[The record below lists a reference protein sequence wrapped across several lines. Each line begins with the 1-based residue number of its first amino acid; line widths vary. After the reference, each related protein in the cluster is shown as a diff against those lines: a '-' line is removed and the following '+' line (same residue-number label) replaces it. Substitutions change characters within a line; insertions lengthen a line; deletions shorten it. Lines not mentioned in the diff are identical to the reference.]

1 MKIHGGHSHAR
12 AAYMVTCSFHFPTGC
27 LSKASPVTLFPP
39 NGGEIPIL
47 WALRIPLSGS
57 EMDTVP
63 CDRHLH
69 VEFTAA

>member
-1 MKIHGGHSHAR
+1 MKIHGGHNHAR
-12 AAYMVTCSFHFPTGC
+12 AAYTCSFHFPTGC
-27 LSKASPVTLFPP
+27 LSKAFPGDPFPP
-39 NGGEIPIL
+39 KRRRDPHIL

-57 EMDTVP
+57 MMDTVP